1 MALINRQTLKNYF
14 KKGGFVTEKH
24 FFDLIDSSLN
34 VIDDGVS
41 IKPDHGLKLNPLGF
55 STRLI
60 SFFKKSTQKDPEF
73 SIDLDKENIEGLSVQ
88 SFEDE
93 TLMKFKREGQI
104 GIKTNDPRYDLE
116 VKGTLGFETKV
127 GTHIM
132 GEVPGDRNWH
142 TIIGNLD
149 GINGYEII
157 AQIKGTPGLGRY
169 CMAHAIALSTFGG
182 RTSRNKI
189 KNTAAYYGNFLNK
202 IVFRWHGTMHNYE
215 LQVKTRRHYGIDP
228 DSKGE
233 AYKIKYNIIK
243 LFSE

>member
-41 IKPDHGLKLNPLGF
+41 IKPDYGFKLNPIGY
-55 STRLI
+55 SSRLM
-60 SFFKKSTQKDPEF
+60 SFFKKSTQKDPDF
-73 SIDLDKENIEGLSVQ
+73 SIDLDKNNVDGLSIQ
-88 SFEDE
+88 SYEDE
-93 TLMKFKREGQI
+93 TLLKFKREGQV
-104 GIKTNDPRYDLE
+104 GVKTNDPRFDLE
-116 VKGTLGFETKV
+116 VKGSLGFETKV

-132 GEVPGDRNWH
+132 GEVPGDRGWH
-142 TIIGNLD
+142 TVIGNLD
-149 GINGYEII
+149 GLNGYEIMAYI
-157 AQIKGTPGLGRY
+157 RGLPGSGRY
-169 CMAHAIALSTFGG
+169 CISHAIALSTFGG
-182 RTSRNKI
+182 KMSRNKI

-202 IVFRWHGTMHNYE
+202 ISFRWHGSMHNYE
-215 LQVKTRRHYGIDP
+215 LQARTFRHYGINP
-228 DSKGE
+228 KNGE